1 MSLLGRMKDKAFM
14 ILLII
19 ALAALGSAFYE
30 HYFSD
35 AAAEIK
41 RLNTQIDSNNQQ
53 IKLFKEAYIKIDA
66 ELKAN
71 YEVIADLK
79 TKVVA
84 LEQNL
89 QNDEAKINEIKTKV
103 VDFAAAVDII
113 AQNAA
118 NCVNRSRD
126 VLALFSFSPER

>member
-1 MSLLGRMKDKAFM
+1 MSLLGRLQDKAFI

-19 ALAALGSAFYE
+19 ALAALGSAIYE

-35 AAAEIK
+35 AAAEIRK
-41 RLNTQIDSNNQQ
+41 LNNQIDANNRQ
-53 IKLFKEAYIKIDA
+53 IQSFKEAYIKIDA

-71 YEVIADLK
+71 YKVIADLK
-79 TKVVA
+79 TKVLS

-89 QNDEAKINEIKTKV
+89 QNDEARINDIKTNV

-118 NCVNRSRD
+118 NSVNRSRD